1 MSVAKLL
8 CQGERESELKRER
21 EHPSG
26 TLPLLWQSID
36 ELERLSP
43 RDSLNPLISIAV
55 LSCAMATRNEDC
67 LISLGSAKRAQK
79 YF

>member
-1 MSVAKLL
+1 MAKLL

-43 RDSLNPLISIAV
+43 RDSLNPLIQ
-55 LSCAMATRNEDC
+55 LR
-67 LISLGSAKRAQK
+67 L
-79 YF
+79 